1 MYVHRDT
8 QPAFFSFFFY
18 SEPFPV
24 EKFPSWPQA
33 AANGATRSRSRLI
46 YFYTLKLYFIYIY
59 ICWLKNIR
67 IIMEFW
73 IQFFSILLH
82 YGMLDSRKKLNN
94 WEIFYY
100 LIIYFLLVEKAIFL
114 KRVCTFNGWLRGLIW
129 IMNVRLHTLAW
140 IKKIDGAYIS

>member
-8 QPAFFSFFFY
+8 QPAFFSFFFLFRTFSCREV
-18 SEPFPV
+18 SELAASCCQWSY
-24 EKFPSWPQA
+24 EKSFS
-33 AANGATRSRSRLI
+33 TDIFLHFEI
-46 YFYTLKLYFIYIY
+46 IFYIYIY

-73 IQFFSILLH
+73 IQFFSILLECWIQR
-82 YGMLDSRKKLNN
+82 RKKLND

-100 LIIYFLLVEKAIFL
+100 LIVYFLLVEKAIFL